1 MVSLR
6 AGQVLLLLVH
16 TGYHSSICKP
26 NSSCTHVRSF
36 ADGFFQEGQRKNS
49 QVHGQRTIDSNRAS
63 EIQNALIRQKYL
75 TGAPSGQWDAQ
86 TQVAMRQYQSDHG
99 WQTKLMPDSRALI
112 SLGLGPNHTNDSP
125 VGHSAP
131 SVQAPNTQ
139 EASRL
144 SRSRIILWPRFIPF
158 RSSCYTGTIKEARAT
173 ARASCVCEGPS
184 IAMNRAANLM
194 PATGSC
200 RNSMAARRLHL
211 AEVRSRLLPQTSLT
225 PRSGRTSEAEA
236 LSLACQ

>member
-6 AGQVLLLLVH
+6 AGQVLLLLSTLAITPAFASRTH
-16 TGYHSSICKP
+16 RAPTSGHSRTATSKK
-26 NSSCTHVRSF
+26 
-36 ADGFFQEGQRKNS
+36 AKKK

-112 SLGLGPNHTNDSP
+112 SLGLGPNHSNDSP
-125 VGHSAP
+125 VGHSTP

-139 EASRL
+139 EAQSAEPVENNTLASVHSL
-144 SRSRIILWPRFIPF
+144 S
-158 RSSCYTGTIKEARAT
+158 
-173 ARASCVCEGPS
+173 
-184 IAMNRAANLM
+184 
-194 PATGSC
+194 
-200 RNSMAARRLHL
+200 
-211 AEVRSRLLPQTSLT
+211 Q
-225 PRSGRTSEAEA
+225 
-236 LSLACQ
+236 